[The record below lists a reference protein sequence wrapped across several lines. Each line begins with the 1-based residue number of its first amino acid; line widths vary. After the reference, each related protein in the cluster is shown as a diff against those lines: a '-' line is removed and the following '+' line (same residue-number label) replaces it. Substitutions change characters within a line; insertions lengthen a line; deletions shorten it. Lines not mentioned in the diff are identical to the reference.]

1 MQGHGPLPRK
11 GYFMTTPLDRQ
22 ISTLAKTGMTRFFRR
37 LFDDFPELLLKDVT
51 VEEVGPDRTMRVGG
65 RWLRNF
71 GSDSFLG
78 LDQHPRVKEAVE
90 RGVRQWGTH
99 NGTSRAF
106 SSVGPNVEA
115 EAKIAAWLGTEA
127 ALVYPSVTL
136 ANVGALPGLATRHDL
151 IVADHHA
158 HNSIEEG
165 MRVAKARG
173 VRTAKFAHNDPAD
186 LERLLAASRPY
197 RHAVVALDGVYSMSG
212 HLPPLAEFQKVARA
226 NSAFLYV
233 DDAHGTGVLGTR
245 GRGTVRDA
253 LGNYDNTLVV
263 GSLSKAVSCQG
274 GFVAGPRSAVEVLK
288 LRSNPLIFGGPVPPA
303 YLVAVCAALDVIASP
318 EYDRIRAALDANV
331 RHLVAGANRLG
342 LAVLGGL
349 VPIVSVLV
357 GEEEATL
364 RAGRFLFDRGYYV
377 QSVVFP
383 AVPHGAGVLRMQVNA
398 NHSREAIDGLLR
410 VLAELALAAPLP
422 GPEAALLPFALA
434 NGHAEA
440 IPA

>member
-1 MQGHGPLPRK
+1 
-11 GYFMTTPLDRQ
+11 MTAPLDHQ
-22 ISTLAKTGMTRFFRR
+22 LHTLAKTGMTRYFRR
-37 LFDDFPELLLKDVT
+37 MFDDYPDLLMKDVT
-51 VEEVGPDRTMRVGG
+51 VEKIGPDRTMLVGG
-65 RWLRNF
+65 KWLRNF

-78 LDQHPRVKEAVE
+78 LDQHPVVVEAVA
-90 RGVRQWGTH
+90 RGVMDWGTH

-106 SSVGPNVEA
+106 SSIGPNVEA

-127 ALVYPSVTL
+127 ALIYPSVTL
-136 ANVGALPGLATRHDL
+136 ANVGALPGLATRHDV
-151 IVADHHA
+151 IVADQHA

-165 MRVAKARG
+165 MRIAKARG
-173 VRTAKFAHNDPAD
+173 VRTAKFEHNDPID
-186 LERLLAASRPY
+186 LDRLLASLRPY

-212 HLPPLAEFQKVARA
+212 HLPPLADFQRVARS
-226 NSAFLYV
+226 NDGFLYV
-233 DDAHGTGVLGTR
+233 DDAHGTGVLGTH
-245 GRGTVRDA
+245 GRGTVLDA
-253 LGNYDNTLVV
+253 LGSYDNTLVV

-274 GFVAGPRSAVEVLK
+274 GFVAGSSAAIDILK

-303 YLVAVCAALDVIASP
+303 YLVAVCAALDVIRSS
-318 EYDRIRAALDANV
+318 EYEALRTALDANV
-331 RHLVAGANRLG
+331 RRLVAGADRLG

-349 VPIVSVLV
+349 VPIVSVLI

-398 NHSREAIDGLLR
+398 NHSAEAIDGLLAA
-410 VLAELALAAPLP
+410 LGELSRKKPLP
-422 GPEAALLPFALA
+422 GRESAVFSFSDPDSHRA
-434 NGHAEA
+434 A